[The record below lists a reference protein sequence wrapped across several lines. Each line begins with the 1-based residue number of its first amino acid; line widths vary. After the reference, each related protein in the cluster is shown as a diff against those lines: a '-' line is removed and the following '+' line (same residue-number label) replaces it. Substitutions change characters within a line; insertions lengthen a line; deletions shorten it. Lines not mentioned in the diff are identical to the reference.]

1 MIELIPPPPPI
12 FGMAFN
18 EQESIHISL
27 AIFCTL
33 ILIFIDTIL
42 RILVEVRNFN
52 IATNRPC
59 TVTNTLL
66 AILWRGWGY
75 VEINGKKHRF
85 LVSNKLRADLTK
97 KLVKSYPWLFVLSFV
112 LLTLP
117 DVEFIFLGRLDT
129 LLSTGMYLIPIA
141 IELASCVENM
151 IELELVESRWFR
163 RAIGLIQQL
172 IAFIK
177 SVKEAIK

>member
-1 MIELIPPPPPI
+1 MIEIFAPPPPI
-12 FGMAFN
+12 MVGLN
-18 EQESIHISL
+18 EHELVQISL

-33 ILIFIDTIL
+33 ILVFVDTIL
-42 RILVEVRNFN
+42 RILVE
-52 IATNRPC
+52 ATNRPC
-59 TVTNTLL
+59 TVTNTIL

-85 LVSNKLRADLTK
+85 LVSNKLRADMTK
-97 KLVKSYPWLFVLSFV
+97 KLVKSYPWLFLLSFI

-117 DVEFIFLGRLDT
+117 DVEFIFLGRIDV
-129 LLSTGMYLIPIA
+129 LLSTGMYLIPIV

-151 IELELVESRWFR
+151 IELELVESRWFK

>member
-1 MIELIPPPPPI
+1 MIEIFAPPPPI
-12 FGMAFN
+12 MVGLN
-18 EQESIHISL
+18 EHELVQISL

-33 ILIFIDTIL
+33 ILVFVDTIL

-59 TVTNTLL
+59 TITNTLL

-85 LVSNKLRADLTK
+85 LVSNKLRADMTK
-97 KLVKSYPWLFVLSFV
+97 KLVKSYPWLFVLSFI

-129 LLSTGMYLIPIA
+129 FLSTGMYLIPIV

-151 IELELVESRWFR
+151 IELELVESRWFK
-163 RAIGLIQQL
+163 RAMKLVKEL
-172 IAFIK
+172 IAFVKSIK
-177 SVKEAIK
+177 DAIK

>member
-1 MIELIPPPPPI
+1 MIEIFAPPPPI
-12 FGMAFN
+12 MVGLN
-18 EQESIHISL
+18 EHELVQISL

-33 ILIFIDTIL
+33 ILVFVDTIL

-59 TVTNTLL
+59 TVTNTIL

-85 LVSNKLRADLTK
+85 LVSNKLRADMTK
-97 KLVKSYPWLFVLSFV
+97 KLVKSYPWLFVLSFI

-117 DVEFIFLGRLDT
+117 DVEFIFLGRIDV
-129 LLSTGMYLIPIA
+129 LLSTGMYLIPIV

-151 IELELVESRWFR
+151 IELELVESRWFK
-163 RAIGLIQQL
+163 RAIGLVKQVIT
-172 IAFIK
+172 FIK

>member
-1 MIELIPPPPPI
+1 MIEIFAPPPI
-12 FGMAFN
+12 MVGLN
-18 EQESIHISL
+18 EHELVQISL

-33 ILIFIDTIL
+33 ILVFVDTIL

-59 TVTNTLL
+59 TVANTIL

-85 LVSNKLRADLTK
+85 LVSNKLRADMTK
-97 KLVKSYPWLFVLSFV
+97 KLVKSYPWLFVLSFI

-129 LLSTGMYLIPIA
+129 FLSTGMYLIPIV

-151 IELELVESRWFR
+151 IELELVESRWFK
-163 RAIGLIQQL
+163 RAINLFKEL

-177 SVKEAIK
+177 SIKDAIK

>member
-1 MIELIPPPPPI
+1 MIEIFAPPPPI
-12 FGMAFN
+12 MVGLN
-18 EQESIHISL
+18 EHELVQISL

-33 ILIFIDTIL
+33 ILVFVDTIL

-59 TVTNTLL
+59 TVTNTIL

-85 LVSNKLRADLTK
+85 LVSNKLRADMTK
-97 KLVKSYPWLFVLSFV
+97 KLVKSYPWLFVLSFI

-117 DVEFIFLGRLDT
+117 DVEFIFLGRLDVF
-129 LLSTGMYLIPIA
+129 LSTGMYLIPIV

-151 IELELVESRWFR
+151 IELELVESRWFK
-163 RAIGLIQQL
+163 RAIELVKQL

>member
-1 MIELIPPPPPI
+1 MIEIFAPPPPI
-12 FGMAFN
+12 MVGLN
-18 EQESIHISL
+18 EHELVQISL

-33 ILIFIDTIL
+33 ILVFVDTIL

-85 LVSNKLRADLTK
+85 LVSNKLRADMTK
-97 KLVKSYPWLFVLSFV
+97 KLVKSYPWLFVLSFI

-129 LLSTGMYLIPIA
+129 FLSTGMYLIPIV

-151 IELELVESRWFR
+151 IELELVESRWFK
-163 RAIGLIQQL
+163 RAINLFKEL
-172 IAFIK
+172 IAFVRSIK
-177 SVKEAIK
+177 DAIK

>member
-1 MIELIPPPPPI
+1 MIEIFAPPPPI
-12 FGMAFN
+12 MVGLN
-18 EQESIHISL
+18 EHELVQISL

-33 ILIFIDTIL
+33 ILVFVDTIL

-59 TVTNTLL
+59 TVANTIL

-85 LVSNKLRADLTK
+85 LVSNKLRADMTK
-97 KLVKSYPWLFVLSFV
+97 KLVKSYPWLFVLSFI

-129 LLSTGMYLIPIA
+129 FLSTGMYLIPIV
-141 IELASCVENM
+141 IELSSCVENM
-151 IELELVESRWFR
+151 IELELVELRWFK
-163 RAIGLIQQL
+163 RAIGLVKQVIT
-172 IAFIK
+172 FIK

>member
-1 MIELIPPPPPI
+1 MIEIFAPPPPI
-12 FGMAFN
+12 MVGLN
-18 EQESIHISL
+18 EHELVQISL

-33 ILIFIDTIL
+33 ILVFVDTIL

-52 IATNRPC
+52 VATNRPC
-59 TVTNTLL
+59 TVTNTIL
-66 AILWRGWGY
+66 AMLWRGWGY
-75 VEINGKKHRF
+75 VEVNGKKHRF
-85 LVSNKLRADLTK
+85 LVSNKLRADMTK
-97 KLVKSYPWLFVLSFV
+97 KLVKSYPWLFVLSFI
-112 LLTLP
+112 LLLLP
-117 DVEFIFLGRLDT
+117 DVEFIFIGRLDT

-163 RAIGLIQQL
+163 RAIGLVKQL

>member
-1 MIELIPPPPPI
+1 MIEIFAPPPPI
-12 FGMAFN
+12 MPIIN
-18 EQESIHISL
+18 EHELIQISL
-27 AIFCTL
+27 AVCCTL
-33 ILIFIDTIL
+33 ILVFVDTIL

-52 IATNRPC
+52 VATNRPC
-59 TVTNTLL
+59 TVANTIL
-66 AILWRGWGY
+66 AMLWRGWGH

-85 LVSNKLRADLTK
+85 LVSNKLRADMTK

-112 LLTLP
+112 LLLLP
-117 DVEFIFLGRLDT
+117 DVEFMFVGRLDT

-141 IELASCVENM
+141 IEIASCVENM
-151 IELELVESRWFR
+151 IELELVESRWFK

>member
-1 MIELIPPPPPI
+1 MIEIFAPPPPI
-12 FGMAFN
+12 MVGLN
-18 EQESIHISL
+18 EHELVQISL

-33 ILIFIDTIL
+33 ILVFVDTIL

-59 TVTNTLL
+59 TVTNTIL

-85 LVSNKLRADLTK
+85 LVSNKLRADMTK
-97 KLVKSYPWLFVLSFV
+97 KLVKSYPWLFVLSFI

-117 DVEFIFLGRLDT
+117 DIEFIFLGRIDVF
-129 LLSTGMYLIPIA
+129 LSTGMYLIPIV

-151 IELELVESRWFR
+151 IELELVESRWFK

>member
-1 MIELIPPPPPI
+1 MIEIFAPPPSI
-12 FGMAFN
+12 MVGLN
-18 EQESIHISL
+18 ENELVQISL

-33 ILIFIDTIL
+33 ILVFVDTIL

-75 VEINGKKHRF
+75 VEINGKKQRF
-85 LVSNKLRADLTK
+85 LVSNKLRADMTK
-97 KLVKSYPWLFVLSFV
+97 KLVKSYPWLFVLSFI

-129 LLSTGMYLIPIA
+129 FLSTGMYLIPIV

-151 IELELVESRWFR
+151 IELELVESRWFK
-163 RAIGLIQQL
+163 RAINLFKEL
-172 IAFIK
+172 IAFVRSIK
-177 SVKEAIK
+177 DAIK

>member
-1 MIELIPPPPPI
+1 MIEIFAPPPPI
-12 FGMAFN
+12 MVGLN
-18 EQESIHISL
+18 EHELVQISL

-33 ILIFIDTIL
+33 ILVFVDTIL

-52 IATNRPC
+52 IATNRLC
-59 TVTNTLL
+59 TVANTIL

-85 LVSNKLRADLTK
+85 LVSNKLRADMTK
-97 KLVKSYPWLFVLSFV
+97 KLVKSYPWLFVLSFI

-129 LLSTGMYLIPIA
+129 FLSTGMYLIPIV

-151 IELELVESRWFR
+151 IELELVELRWFK
-163 RAIGLIQQL
+163 RAIGLVKQVIT
-172 IAFIK
+172 FIK

>member
-1 MIELIPPPPPI
+1 MIEIFAPPPSI
-12 FGMAFN
+12 MVGLN
-18 EQESIHISL
+18 EHELVQISL

-33 ILIFIDTIL
+33 ILVFVDTIL

-52 IATNRPC
+52 VATNRPC
-59 TVTNTLL
+59 TVTNTIL
-66 AILWRGWGY
+66 AMLWRGWGY
-75 VEINGKKHRF
+75 VEVGGKKKRF
-85 LVSNKLRADLTK
+85 LVSNKLRADMTK
-97 KLVKSYPWLFVLSFV
+97 KLVKSYPWLFVLSFI
-112 LLTLP
+112 LLLLP
-117 DVEFIFLGRLDT
+117 DVEFIFIGRLDT
-129 LLSTGMYLIPIA
+129 LLSTGMYLIPIV

-151 IELELVESRWFR
+151 IELELVESRWFK

>member
-1 MIELIPPPPPI
+1 MIEIFAPPPPI
-12 FGMAFN
+12 MVGLN
-18 EQESIHISL
+18 EHELVQISL

-33 ILIFIDTIL
+33 ILVFVDTIL

-59 TVTNTLL
+59 TVTNTIL

-85 LVSNKLRADLTK
+85 LVSNKLRADMTK
-97 KLVKSYPWLFVLSFV
+97 KLVKSYPWLFVLSFI

-117 DVEFIFLGRLDT
+117 DVEFIFLGRLDMF
-129 LLSTGMYLIPIA
+129 LSTGMYLIPIV

-151 IELELVESRWFR
+151 IELELVESRWFK
-163 RAIGLIQQL
+163 RAIELVKQL

>member
-1 MIELIPPPPPI
+1 MIEIFAPPPPI
-12 FGMAFN
+12 MVGLN
-18 EQESIHISL
+18 EHELVQISL

-33 ILIFIDTIL
+33 ILVFVDTIL

-85 LVSNKLRADLTK
+85 LVSNKLRADMTK
-97 KLVKSYPWLFVLSFV
+97 KLVKSYPWLFVLSFI

-117 DVEFIFLGRLDT
+117 DVEFIFLGRLDMF
-129 LLSTGMYLIPIA
+129 LSTGMYLIPIV

-151 IELELVESRWFR
+151 IELELVESRWFK
-163 RAIGLIQQL
+163 RAIGLVKQVIT
-172 IAFIK
+172 FIK

>member
-1 MIELIPPPPPI
+1 MIEIFAPPPPI
-12 FGMAFN
+12 MVGLN
-18 EQESIHISL
+18 EHELVQISL

-33 ILIFIDTIL
+33 ILVFVDTIL

-85 LVSNKLRADLTK
+85 LVSNKLRADMTK
-97 KLVKSYPWLFVLSFV
+97 KLVKSYPWLFVLSFI

-117 DVEFIFLGRLDT
+117 DVEFIFLGRLDMF
-129 LLSTGMYLIPIA
+129 LSTGMYLIPIV

-151 IELELVESRWFR
+151 IELELVESRWFK
-163 RAIGLIQQL
+163 RAIELVKQL

>member
-1 MIELIPPPPPI
+1 MIEIFAPPPPI
-12 FGMAFN
+12 MVGLN
-18 EQESIHISL
+18 EHELVQISL

-33 ILIFIDTIL
+33 ILVFVDTIL

-59 TVTNTLL
+59 TVTNTIL

-85 LVSNKLRADLTK
+85 LVSNKLRADMTK
-97 KLVKSYPWLFVLSFV
+97 KLVKSYPWLFVLSFI

-129 LLSTGMYLIPIA
+129 FLSTGMYLIPIV

-151 IELELVESRWFR
+151 IELELVESRWFK
-163 RAIGLIQQL
+163 RAINLFKEL
-172 IAFIK
+172 IAFVRSIK
-177 SVKEAIK
+177 DAIR

>member
-1 MIELIPPPPPI
+1 MIEIFAPPPPI
-12 FGMAFN
+12 MVGLN
-18 EQESIHISL
+18 EHELVQISL

-33 ILIFIDTIL
+33 ILVFVDTIL

-59 TVTNTLL
+59 TVSNTIL

-85 LVSNKLRADLTK
+85 LVSNKLRADMTK
-97 KLVKSYPWLFVLSFV
+97 KLVKSYPWLFVLSFI

-129 LLSTGMYLIPIA
+129 FLSTGMYLIPIV
-141 IELASCVENM
+141 IELASCE
-151 IELELVESRWFR
+151 IG
-163 RAIGLIQQL
+163 RAH
-172 IAFIK
+172 
-177 SVKEAIK
+177 V

>member
-1 MIELIPPPPPI
+1 MIEIFAPPPPI
-12 FGMAFN
+12 MVGLN
-18 EQESIHISL
+18 EHELVQISL

-33 ILIFIDTIL
+33 ILVFVDTIL

-59 TVTNTLL
+59 TVTNTIL

-85 LVSNKLRADLTK
+85 LVSNKLRADMTK
-97 KLVKSYPWLFVLSFV
+97 KLVKSYPWLFVLSFI

-129 LLSTGMYLIPIA
+129 FLSTGMYLIPIV

-151 IELELVESRWFR
+151 IELELVESRWFK
-163 RAIGLIQQL
+163 RAINLFKEL
-172 IAFIK
+172 IAFVKSIK
-177 SVKEAIK
+177 DAIK

>member
-1 MIELIPPPPPI
+1 MIEIFAPPPPI
-12 FGMAFN
+12 MVGLN
-18 EQESIHISL
+18 EHELVQISL

-33 ILIFIDTIL
+33 ILIFVDTIL

-59 TVTNTLL
+59 TVANTLL
-66 AILWRGWGY
+66 AIIWRGWGY

-85 LVSNKLRADLTK
+85 LVSNKLRADMTK
-97 KLVKSYPWLFVLSFV
+97 KLVKSYPWLFVLSFI

-129 LLSTGMYLIPIA
+129 FLSTGMYLIPIV
-141 IELASCVENM
+141 IELASCVENI
-151 IELELVESRWFR
+151 IELELIESSWFK

>member
-12 FGMAFN
+12 FGMALN

-117 DVEFIFLGRLDT
+117 DVEFIFVGRLDT

-151 IELELVESRWFR
+151 IELELVETRWFR
-163 RAIGLIQQL
+163 RAIGLVKQL

>member
-1 MIELIPPPPPI
+1 MIEIFAPPPI
-12 FGMAFN
+12 MVGLN
-18 EQESIHISL
+18 EHELVQISL

-33 ILIFIDTIL
+33 ILVFVDTIL

-59 TVTNTLL
+59 TVANTIL
-66 AILWRGWGY
+66 AMLWRGWGY

-85 LVSNKLRADLTK
+85 LVSNKLRADMTK
-97 KLVKSYPWLFVLSFV
+97 KLVKSYPWLFVLSFI

-129 LLSTGMYLIPIA
+129 FLSTGMYLIPIV

-151 IELELVESRWFR
+151 IELELVESMWFN
-163 RAIGLIQQL
+163 RAINLFKEL
-172 IAFIK
+172 IAFVRSIK
-177 SVKEAIK
+177 DAIK

>member
-1 MIELIPPPPPI
+1 MIEIFAPPPPI
-12 FGMAFN
+12 MVGLN
-18 EQESIHISL
+18 KHELVQISL

-33 ILIFIDTIL
+33 ILVFVDTIL

-59 TVTNTLL
+59 TVTNTIL

-85 LVSNKLRADLTK
+85 LVSNKLRADMTK

-112 LLTLP
+112 LLLLP
-117 DVEFIFLGRLDT
+117 DVEFIFIGRLDT
-129 LLSTGMYLIPIA
+129 LLSTGMYLIPIV

-151 IELELVESRWFR
+151 IELELVESRWFK
-163 RAIGLIQQL
+163 RAINLFKEL
-172 IAFIK
+172 IAFVKSIK
-177 SVKEAIK
+177 DAIK

>member
-1 MIELIPPPPPI
+1 MIEIFAPPPSI
-12 FGMAFN
+12 MVGLN
-18 EQESIHISL
+18 EHELVQISL

-33 ILIFIDTIL
+33 ILVFVDTIL

-85 LVSNKLRADLTK
+85 LVSNKLRADMTK
-97 KLVKSYPWLFVLSFV
+97 KLVKSYPWLFVLSFI

-117 DVEFIFLGRLDT
+117 DVEFIFFGRLDT
-129 LLSTGMYLIPIA
+129 FLSTGMYLIPIV

-151 IELELVESRWFR
+151 IELELVESRWFK
-163 RAIGLIQQL
+163 RAIGLVKQV

>member
-1 MIELIPPPPPI
+1 MIEIFAPPPPI
-12 FGMAFN
+12 MVGLN
-18 EQESIHISL
+18 EHELVQISL

-33 ILIFIDTIL
+33 ILVFVDTIL

-52 IATNRPC
+52 VATNRPC

-85 LVSNKLRADLTK
+85 LVSNKLRADMTK
-97 KLVKSYPWLFVLSFV
+97 KLVKSYPWLFVLSFI

-129 LLSTGMYLIPIA
+129 FLSTGMYLIPIV

-151 IELELVESRWFR
+151 IELEFVETRWFK
-163 RAIGLIQQL
+163 RAIKLIQQL

>member
-1 MIELIPPPPPI
+1 MIEIFAPPPPI
-12 FGMAFN
+12 MVGLN
-18 EQESIHISL
+18 EHELVQISL

-33 ILIFIDTIL
+33 ILVFVDTIL

-59 TVTNTLL
+59 TVANTIL

-85 LVSNKLRADLTK
+85 LVSNKLRADMTK
-97 KLVKSYPWLFVLSFV
+97 KLVKSYPWLFVLSFI

-129 LLSTGMYLIPIA
+129 FLSTGMYLIPIV

-151 IELELVESRWFR
+151 IELELVESRWFK
-163 RAIGLIQQL
+163 RAINLFKEL
-172 IAFIK
+172 IAFVRSIK
-177 SVKEAIK
+177 DAIK

>member
-1 MIELIPPPPPI
+1 MIEIFAPPPPI
-12 FGMAFN
+12 MVGLN
-18 EQESIHISL
+18 EHELVQISL

-33 ILIFIDTIL
+33 ILVFVDTIL

-59 TVTNTLL
+59 TVANTLL
-66 AILWRGWGY
+66 AIIWRGWGY

-85 LVSNKLRADLTK
+85 LVSNKLRADMTK
-97 KLVKSYPWLFVLSFV
+97 KLVKSYPWLFVLSFI

-129 LLSTGMYLIPIA
+129 FLSTGMYLIPIV

-151 IELELVESRWFR
+151 IELELVESRWFK
-163 RAIGLIQQL
+163 RAINLFKEL
-172 IAFIK
+172 IAFVKSIK
-177 SVKEAIK
+177 DAIK

>member
-1 MIELIPPPPPI
+1 MIEI
-12 FGMAFN
+12 FAPSPSIMVGLN
-18 EQESIHISL
+18 EHELVQISL

-33 ILIFIDTIL
+33 ILVANTI
-42 RILVEVRNFN
+42 
-52 IATNRPC
+52 
-59 TVTNTLL
+59 L
-66 AILWRGWGY
+66 AILWRGWST

-85 LVSNKLRADLTK
+85 LVSNKLRADMTK
-97 KLVKSYPWLFVLSFV
+97 KLVKSYPWLFVLSFI

-129 LLSTGMYLIPIA
+129 FLSTGMYLIPIV

-151 IELELVESRWFR
+151 IELELVESRWFK
-163 RAIGLIQQL
+163 RAIGLVKQV

>member
-1 MIELIPPPPPI
+1 MIEIFAPPPPI
-12 FGMAFN
+12 MVGLN
-18 EQESIHISL
+18 EHELVQISL

-33 ILIFIDTIL
+33 ILVFVDTIL

-59 TVTNTLL
+59 TVTNTML

-85 LVSNKLRADLTK
+85 LVSNKLRADMTK
-97 KLVKSYPWLFVLSFV
+97 KLVKSYPWLFVLSFI

-129 LLSTGMYLIPIA
+129 FLGTGMYLIPIV
-141 IELASCVENM
+141 IELASCVENI
-151 IELELVESRWFR
+151 IELELVESRWFK
-163 RAIGLIQQL
+163 RAIELVKQL

>member
-1 MIELIPPPPPI
+1 MIEIFAPPPPI
-12 FGMAFN
+12 MVGLN
-18 EQESIHISL
+18 EHELVQISL

-33 ILIFIDTIL
+33 ILVFVDTVL

-59 TVTNTLL
+59 TIVNTIM
-66 AILWRGWGY
+66 AMLWRGWGY

-85 LVSNKLRADLTK
+85 LVSNKLRADMTK
-97 KLVKSYPWLFVLSFV
+97 KLVKSYPWLFVLSFI

-129 LLSTGMYLIPIA
+129 FLSTGMYLIPIV

-151 IELELVESRWFR
+151 IELELVESRWFK

>member
-1 MIELIPPPPPI
+1 MIEIFAPPPPI
-12 FGMAFN
+12 MVGLN
-18 EQESIHISL
+18 ENELVQISL

-33 ILIFIDTIL
+33 ILVFVDTIL

-85 LVSNKLRADLTK
+85 LVSNKLRADMTK
-97 KLVKSYPWLFVLSFV
+97 KLVKSYPWLFVLSFI

-129 LLSTGMYLIPIA
+129 FLSTGMYLIPIV

-151 IELELVESRWFR
+151 IELELVESRWFK
-163 RAIGLIQQL
+163 RAINLFKEL
-172 IAFIK
+172 IAFVRSIK
-177 SVKEAIK
+177 DAIK

>member
-1 MIELIPPPPPI
+1 MIEIFAPPPI
-12 FGMAFN
+12 MVGLN
-18 EQESIHISL
+18 EHELVQISL

-33 ILIFIDTIL
+33 ILVFVDTIL

-59 TVTNTLL
+59 TVANTLL
-66 AILWRGWGY
+66 AMLWRGWGY

-85 LVSNKLRADLTK
+85 LVSNKLRADMIK
-97 KLVKSYPWLFVLSFV
+97 KLVKSYPWLFVLSFI

-129 LLSTGMYLIPIA
+129 FLSTGMYLIPIV

-151 IELELVESRWFR
+151 IELELVESRWFK
-163 RAIGLIQQL
+163 RAINLFKEL
-172 IAFIK
+172 IAFVKSIK
-177 SVKEAIK
+177 DAIK

>member
-1 MIELIPPPPPI
+1 M
-12 FGMAFN
+12 
-18 EQESIHISL
+18 
-27 AIFCTL
+27 
-33 ILIFIDTIL
+33 
-42 RILVEVRNFN
+42 
-52 IATNRPC
+52 
-59 TVTNTLL
+59 
-66 AILWRGWGY
+66 
-75 VEINGKKHRF
+75 
-85 LVSNKLRADLTK
+85 TK
-97 KLVKSYPWLFVLSFV
+97 KLVKSYPWLFVLSFI

-129 LLSTGMYLIPIA
+129 FLSTGMYLIPIV

-151 IELELVESRWFR
+151 IELELVESRWFK